1 MVGTSNHSVPYKV
14 WGVTH
19 NGASAIEEFPR
30 NIDSS
35 LPRKICRTTSSPV
48 HNLVHNLVQSTWFN
62 RRSFSPK
69 KILWLKTTN
78 QHNQT
83 WQNDRSKFTM
93 DHPPKGLTGPPNLS
107 QWTAPIT
114 VYQPQKRS
122 ITPGN
127 TYLFGDCYNRLKP
140 ILIHFSKCISQK

>member
-1 MVGTSNHSVPYKV
+1 MAYIPTYKV

-30 NIDSS
+30 NIDSVCPEKS
-35 LPRKICRTTSSPV
+35 AEQPV
-48 HNLVHNLVQSTWFN
+48 HQFTTWFTTWFITWFITWFN
-62 RRSFSPK
+62 RRFFSPK
-69 KILWLKTTN
+69 NILWLKTTN

-83 WQNDRSKFTM
+83 WQNDRSSFTM
-93 DHPPKGLTGPPNLS
+93 DHPPKGLTRPPNLS

-122 ITPGN
+122 ITGGN

-140 ILIHFSKCISQK
+140 ILIHFSKRISQK

>member
-1 MVGTSNHSVPYKV
+1 MVLVPSKNFPETSTQVCPEK
-14 WGVTH
+14 
-19 NGASAIEEFPR
+19 SAEQ
-30 NIDSS
+30 
-35 LPRKICRTTSSPV
+35 PV
-48 HNLVHNLVQSTWFN
+48 HQFITWFITWFN
-62 RRSFSPK
+62 RPGSIDVLFSPK